1 MALWSSKRGSWN
13 FQIGLDWTGIEVS
26 SDGAQAR
33 IVGGKLLRNSSAQL
47 NDTTSTT
54 TGTGTAIVDFTAGGL
69 NYSGTGKKTVRSVTG
84 QWVNLSYTIKVKA
97 TVTITAG
104 PIEGA
109 GGNVT
114 VSGDIEYPL
123 RKIGLPSAPTG
134 LTVSGTGSSRTLT
147 WTNTAPTDPAKPY
160 TGISVRRRVNGGA
173 WAVIANPGVVTT
185 FTNTG
190 LGENVQV
197 EYQVAGRNSAGTGPW
212 SVASAPSWTT
222 PRTPTIGTAGKNS
235 AGAIVVSATNQ
246 APYAT
251 LLRFQDS
258 PDGVAWADVGTL
270 AMTGL
275 GVKTW
280 PHSSPN
286 PSITHRYRV
295 RAERGAL
302 VSGWSGT
309 TNIVALQAKPNP
321 PTILGPVAAA
331 DPADDILLSYRH
343 NPVDTTPQTQREIQY
358 ETSTDG
364 GMTWSGWT
372 SFGQESTDIQSRTV
386 AGGTWGV
393 CMLRWQVR
401 TRGAHVDWSDWSAA
415 STVVLTSRPV
425 AGILDPGVTE
435 NTSIIAGRVSYFD
448 PEGLAQSGTRMT
460 VRIPGGMDL
469 ETVQAFGSDPLPPFN
484 MRFADASVYEFTATT
499 TNAAGLT
506 SDPVT
511 VSTTITYLPPEV
523 PEAVLT
529 WDQTRAELTFAT
541 TNSAGSDREPLT
553 GRNIALMGDSII
565 EGMGYTTS
573 WAATVGA
580 VLARSTMAEPRCVWI
595 PPTTDS
601 QCIFQVSDREW
612 PQDWTF
618 NGVPLSYFVEPA
630 GEVTFPLPADTSR
643 ARVWVSRDDGVSG
656 FTGTGSSVTV
666 TPANGTPV
674 VLTGAQQDP
683 TVYLTESVTVNDPGD
698 SLTVAYSH
706 RGMIYGVEVWEGDPD
721 SAGNGLFAFGVS
733 GQDSEGW
740 AASVHEW
747 RRLQRLMVG
756 LEIDTVVIGIM
767 DNDAWMEVPVGTFS
781 ANIQTGIDSILT
793 YLPNTH
799 FIGIRMPNFGGRNLT
814 PYNDALAL
822 LVDEMIDCSSL
833 QLDGETVGWDGT
845 HLLDEGNRQLA
856 GLLREGLNP
865 PTGGT
870 TTDTVY
876 QQLWRVNP
884 DGTETLVADQIPPN
898 GVVSDP
904 TPYTIGGTYRLVAVS
919 AEGATADGIL
929 TATADPA
936 VAQSWWL
943 NVGDQVKSITYRPNR
958 DRRSSLA
965 QTAEHYAG
973 RRDPVVTY
981 GEATK
986 RDINLSG
993 TLMLD
998 EDNDWSMLEA
1008 MALTP
1013 TPAILRGPDGTR
1025 ALVAISDTSAQDSD
1039 RFRQDVS
1046 LSFVRLGDEP
1056 ELPALELV

>member
-26 SDGAQAR
+26 SDGSQAR
-33 IVGGKLLRNSSAQL
+33 IVSGKLLRNSSAQL
-47 NDTTSTT
+47 NDITSTT
-54 TGTGTAIVDFTAGGL
+54 TGTGTAIVDFTANGL
-69 NYSGTGKKTVRSVTG
+69 NYSGTGKKTVRSVAG

-97 TVTITAG
+97 SVTITAG

-134 LTVSGTGSSRTLT
+134 LAVSGTGSSRTLT

-222 PRTPTIGTAGKNS
+222 PRTPTIGTAEKNS

-258 PDGVAWADVGTL
+258 PDGAAWTDVGTL

-343 NPVDTTPQTQREIQY
+343 NPVDTTPQTQREIRY

-541 TNSAGSDREPLT
+541 TNPAGSDREPLT
-553 GRNIALMGDSII
+553 GRNIALMGDSWI
-565 EGMGYTTS
+565 EGMGYTS
-573 WAATVGA
+573 DWGATVGT
-580 VLARSTMAEPRCVWI
+580 VLARSVMAEPRRMWI
-595 PPTTDS
+595 PATTDG
-601 QCIFQVSDREW
+601 QCVFETSDRPY
-612 PQDWTF
+612 PQDWTY
-618 NGVPLSYFVEPA
+618 NRVPRSYFVPA
-630 GEVTFPLPADTSR
+630 TESTTFPLPAGITR
-643 ARVWVSRDDGVSG
+643 VRVWVSRDDGTG

-666 TPANGTPV
+666 VPGAGTPV
-674 VLTGAQQDP
+674 ILTGAQTDP
-683 TVYLTESVTVNDPGD
+683 SGYLTEMIQVDNPGDSVTV
-698 SLTVAYSH
+698 TFSH
-706 RGMIYGVEVWEGDPD
+706 KGQMYGVEAWEGDP
-721 SAGNGLFAFGVS
+721 ATPGNGLFAFGVT
-733 GQDSEGW
+733 GQNSADW
-740 AASVHEW
+740 ADSVHRW
-747 RRLQRLMVG
+747 GRLQRLMVG
-756 LEIDTVVIGIM
+756 LDIDTVVIEIM
-767 DNDAWMEVPVGTFS
+767 INDKFQDVDIPTYS
-781 ANIQTGIDSILT
+781 ANIQEGIEHILD
-793 YLPNTH
+793 YLPGVH
-799 FIGIRMPNFGGRNLT
+799 LVGIRMPDAGFHDLSA
-814 PYNDALAL
+814 YNAALAL
-822 LVDEMIDCSSL
+822 LVDEMVDCTSL
-833 QLDGETVGWDGT
+833 PLDGSTVGADGT

-898 GVVSDP
+898 GVVSDS

-919 AEGATADGIL
+919 AEGATADAVL

-943 NVGDQVKSITYRPNR
+943 NVGDQVTSITYRPNR

-998 EDNDWSMLEA
+998 EDNDWSVLEA

-1025 ALVAISDTSAQDSD
+1025 ALVAIPDTSAQDSD

>member
-13 FQIGLDWTGIEVS
+13 FQIGFDWTGIEVS
-26 SDGAQAR
+26 SDGSQAR

-54 TGTGTAIVDFTAGGL
+54 TGTGTAIVDFTANGL

-160 TGISVRRRVNGGA
+160 TGISVRRRVNGGD

-222 PRTPTIGTAGKNS
+222 PRTPTIGTAEKNS

-258 PDGVAWADVGTL
+258 PDGAAWADVGTL

-275 GVKTW
+275 GAKTW

-393 CMLRWQVR
+393 CQLRWQVR

-425 AGILDPGVTE
+425 AGILDPGATE
-435 NTSIIAGRVSYFD
+435 DTSIIAAQVSYFD

-541 TNSAGSDREPLT
+541 TNPAGSDREPLT

-565 EGMGYTTS
+565 EGMGFTTS
-573 WAATVGA
+573 WEATVGT
-580 VLARSTMAEPRCVWI
+580 VCARQTLAEPRRMWI
-595 PPTTDS
+595 APTTDG
-601 QCIFQVSDREW
+601 QCIYATTDRDD

-618 NGVPLSYFVEPA
+618 NGVAWSYFVPGGETVEFGLPA
-630 GEVTFPLPADTSR
+630 GASR
-643 ARVWVSRDDGVSG
+643 ARVWVRRTDGNTWHG
-656 FTGTGSSVTV
+656 AAVTAI
-666 TPANGTPV
+666 PQIGAPV
-674 VLTGAQQDP
+674 VLDGPQTDP
-683 TVYLTESVTVNDPGD
+683 SGFMTERIEVNNPGEF
-698 SLTVAYSH
+698 LTVSYAQK
-706 RGMIYGVEVWEGDPD
+706 GEILGVEVWEGDTAGT
-721 SAGNGLFAFGVS
+721 SAGVFAFGVT
-733 GQDSEGW
+733 GQNSAEW
-740 AASVHEW
+740 ASSVHMW
-747 RRLQRLMVG
+747 KAYRTLLSDG
-756 LEIDTVVIGIM
+756 LNIDLVLIAIM
-767 DNDAWMEVPVGTFS
+767 TNDKIQNVPIPTYT
-781 ANIQTGIDSILT
+781 ANITNGINMLKDF
-793 YLPNTH
+793 LP
-799 FIGIRMPNFGGRNLT
+799 GAEYVGVMMPNIGYHDLT
-814 PYNDALAL
+814 GYNAALAG
-822 LVDEMIDCSSL
+822 LVDSTIDCTSMI
-833 QLDGETVGWDGT
+833 LDGTTVGHDGT

-856 GLLREGLNP
+856 ALLRDGLNP
-865 PTGGT
+865 PAGGST
-870 TTDTVY
+870 TNTDH
-876 QQLWRVNP
+876 QQLWRINP
-884 DGTETLVADQIPPN
+884 DGTETLVADQIPPDA
-898 GVVSDP
+898 VVSDP
-904 TPYTIGGTYRLVAVS
+904 TPYTIGGDYRLVAVS
-919 AEGATADGIL
+919 AEGATADAVL
-929 TATADPA
+929 TATADPT

-943 NVGDQVKSITYRPNR
+943 NVGDQVTSITYRPNR

-998 EDNDWSMLEA
+998 EDNDWSVLEA

-1025 ALVAISDTSAQDSD
+1025 ALVAIPDTSAQDSD

>member
-13 FQIGLDWTGIEVS
+13 FQIGFDWTGIEVS
-26 SDGAQAR
+26 SDGSQAR
-33 IVGGKLLRNSSAQL
+33 ILGGKLLRNSSAQL

-54 TGTGTAIVDFTAGGL
+54 TGTGTAIVDFTANGL

-84 QWVNLSYTIKVKA
+84 QWVNLSYTIRVKA
-97 TVTITAG
+97 SVAITAG

-123 RKIGLPSAPTG
+123 RKIGVPSAPTG

-160 TGISVRRRVNGGA
+160 TGISVRRRVNGGD

-222 PRTPTIGTAGKNS
+222 PRTPTIGTAEKNS

-258 PDGVAWADVGTL
+258 PDGAAWADVGTL

-415 STVVLTSRPV
+415 STLVLTSRPV
-425 AGILDPGVTE
+425 AGILDPGATE
-435 NTSIIAGRVSYFD
+435 NTSIIAAQVSYFD

-460 VRIPGGMDL
+460 VRIPGGMGL
-469 ETVQAFGSDPLPPFN
+469 ETVQAFGSDSLPPFN

-541 TNSAGSDREPLT
+541 TNPAGSDREPLT
-553 GRNIALMGDSII
+553 GRNIALMGDAWI
-565 EGMGYTTS
+565 EGMGYTS
-573 WAATVGA
+573 DWEATVGT
-580 VLARSTMAEPRCVWI
+580 VLARSVMAEPRRMWI
-595 PPTTDS
+595 PATTDV
-601 QCIFQVSDREW
+601 QCNFETSDRPY
-612 PQDWTF
+612 PQDWTY
-618 NGVPLSYFVEPA
+618 NGVRRSYFVPA
-630 GEVTFPLPADTSR
+630 TESATFPLPAGITR
-643 ARVWVSRDDGVSG
+643 VRVWVSRDDGTG

-666 TPANGTPV
+666 TPDTGAPV
-674 VLTGAQQDP
+674 TLTGVQTDP
-683 TVYLTESVTVNDPGD
+683 SGYLTEMIQVDNPGNSVTV
-698 SLTVAYSH
+698 TFSH
-706 RGMIYGVEVWEGDPD
+706 KGQMYGVEAWEGDP
-721 SAGNGLFAFGVS
+721 ATPGNGLFAFGVT
-733 GQDSEGW
+733 GQNSADW
-740 AASVHEW
+740 AGSVHRW
-747 RRLQRLMVG
+747 GRLQRLIVG
-756 LEIDTVVIGIM
+756 LDIDTVVIEIM
-767 DNDAWMEVPVGTFS
+767 MNDKYQDVDIPTYS
-781 ANIQTGIDSILT
+781 ANIQEGIEHILD
-793 YLPNTH
+793 YLPGVH
-799 FIGIRMPNFGGRNLT
+799 LVGVRMPDAGFHDLSA
-814 PYNDALAL
+814 YNAALAL
-822 LVDEMIDCSSL
+822 LVDEMVDCTTL
-833 QLDGETVGWDGT
+833 PLDGSTVGADGT

-919 AEGATADGIL
+919 AEGATADAIL

-943 NVGDQVKSITYRPNR
+943 NVGDQVTSITYRPNR

-993 TLMLD
+993 TLILD
-998 EDNDWSMLEA
+998 EDNDWSALEA

-1025 ALVAISDTSAQDSD
+1025 ALVAIPDTSAQDSD